1 MQVGC
6 IHSVQMSCKSCKI
19 MLFMTVLDIEPCLFV
34 CLFVLRT
41 GHHREMGAI
50 HPVTQVG

>member
-34 CLFVLRT
+34 CLFLGQVII
-41 GHHREMGAI
+41 EKWV
-50 HPVTQVG
+50 PFTQ